1 MPRFLEEFNS
11 NICWDLTH
19 VILWRI
25 PWQCFGKP
33 TKHEGKLSP
42 QLKTWKIVFN
52 KNRHSWGTPWSYWFN
67 GTCWHG
73 DALTNIRSIVL
84 GFRHTLWSI
93 SSNQHPKFYRVY
105 WRHGPYMSELI
116 YNNVQSHIQNVI
128 QEKYQIFRLI
138 GFICSTPATTP
149 SSLHQLLN
157 TCHLWRWRG
166 RWRGIRILATEA
178 LLWLGAGGSAGAR
191 GDLLGIFPEDWDFSD
206 VFSPPEPPEEDLGA
220 VFALAFDLAEGR
232 GTFAFATASS
242 SSVALHAASTQW
254 HSILLHIFKHEHS

>member
-1 MPRFLEEFNS
+1 MPRFLEFNS

-93 SSNQHPKFYRVY
+93 SSNQHPKFCRVY

-178 LLWLGAGGSAGAR
+178 LLWLGRGRRLCWSTRGSLRHIPWRLRLFRCFFTTRTPRRRLGGSFCLSLRFGRGAR
-191 GDLLGIFPEDWDFSD
+191 
-206 VFSPPEPPEEDLGA
+206 
-220 VFALAFDLAEGR
+220 
-232 GTFAFATASS
+232 
-242 SSVALHAASTQW
+242 
-254 HSILLHIFKHEHS
+254 HICLRNC

>member
-178 LLWLGAGGSAGAR
+178 LLWLGRGRRLCWSTRGSLRHIPWRLRLFRCFFTTRTPRRRLGGSFCLSLRFGRGAR
-191 GDLLGIFPEDWDFSD
+191 
-206 VFSPPEPPEEDLGA
+206 
-220 VFALAFDLAEGR
+220 
-232 GTFAFATASS
+232 
-242 SSVALHAASTQW
+242 
-254 HSILLHIFKHEHS
+254 HICLRNC